1 MSLIE
6 TPEQKI
12 IRENSTVR
20 FMTNVVFDGLTDVTV
35 TDSILSK
42 QIDLVFDVP
51 TYEKSF
57 EIEDISIN
65 PNSSVVVTYIGNPT
79 AGNDIDEVE
88 FDKFN
93 IVATPYTVTY
103 PYAVAV
109 PHNGGMTLYV
119 AAVPG
124 PVYGSYKFSY
134 TIT

>member
-1 MSLIE
+1 
-6 TPEQKI
+6 
-12 IRENSTVR
+12 
-20 FMTNVVFDGLTDVTV
+20 MTNVVFDGMTDVTV

-42 QIDLVFDVP
+42 QIILVFDVP
-51 TYEKSF
+51 TYEKTF
-57 EIEDISIN
+57 EISDISIN
-65 PNSSVVVTYIGNPT
+65 PNSSVVVTYIGNPDGRT
-79 AGNDIDEVE
+79 DPDEVE

-103 PYAVAV
+103 PYTVAV
-109 PHNGGMTLYV
+109 PRDGGMTLYV